1 MVEGGTHEVKHCN
14 FSWRMDGLEKS
25 DVTFKISFFALNLFS
40 GEMVKVT
47 SLDRGRGIK
56 RGR

>member
-1 MVEGGTHEVKHCN
+1 MVEGGAHEVKYRS
-14 FSWRMDGLEKS
+14 FSWRMDGLEKL
-25 DVTFKISFFALNLFS
+25 DVIFQVSFFALNLFS